1 MDLIIAFFVTF
12 ALLII
17 SVFKGI
23 FLAYPLI
30 AGLILFI
37 IVATKR
43 GNNIKEVFYMAFI
56 GGKKSLIIINIFI
69 LIGAITSIWMAC
81 GTVPTIVYYSVKLI
95 RPNLFILSAFLTSC
109 FVSFLIGTSLGTTGT
124 IGIALMVVA
133 KGGNANLAATTG
145 AIISGAYFGDR
156 CSPMSSSASLV
167 SYLTKTDIY
176 KNITNMFKTCLVP
189 FSLSIVFYA
198 IVSRIYPLHSS
209 ANSINNE
216 IINAFHINIIVMLP
230 ALIILILSAFRVNVK
245 KSMLVSIIIS
255 YLLCI
260 FIQHETLLNC
270 IKFMIF
276 GYSTEKSSP
285 LYTIIKGG
293 GIISMLKASLVIF
306 VGSAISGVI
315 EESKM
320 LHNIEAITLRATSRY
335 GVFTNLI
342 ITSIFTAAVGCSQSV
357 AVMLTHMLNK
367 KAYEKNGLANSC
379 LAIDLENTAI
389 MISALIPWN
398 IALLAPIIILGTNA
412 TCIPFLFYIYM
423 VPITNLISI
432 GFNSNKKSNSTN
444 VEINITS

>member
-1 MDLIIAFFVTF
+1 MDLIIAFIVTF

-30 AGLILFI
+30 VGLILFI
-37 IVATKR
+37 IVAIKR
-43 GNNIKEVFYMAFI
+43 GNNVKDVFCMAFI

-81 GTVPTIVYYSVKLI
+81 GTVPAIVYYSVKLI

-109 FVSFLIGTSLGTTGT
+109 FVSFLIGTSIGTTGT

-133 KGGNANLAATTG
+133 KGSNVNLAATTG

-156 CSPMSSSASLV
+156 CSPMSSSASLI

-176 KNITNMFKTCLVP
+176 KNISNMFKTCLVP
-189 FSLSIVFYA
+189 FSISIVFYA

-209 ANSINNE
+209 ANSITNE
-216 IINAFHINIIVMLP
+216 IIKAFHINIIVMLP
-230 ALIILILSAFRVNVK
+230 ALIILIFSVFRINVK
-245 KSMLVSIIIS
+245 KSMLVSIITA

-260 FIQHETLLNC
+260 FIQHETLANC

-306 VGSAISGVI
+306 VGSAIAGVI

-320 LHNIEAITLRATSRY
+320 LHSVEAITLKATSRY
-335 GVFTNLI
+335 GVFTNVV
-342 ITSIFTAAVGCSQSV
+342 ITSIFTAAVGCSQSFS
-357 AVMLTHMLNK
+357 VMLTHMLNK
-367 KAYEKNGLANSC
+367 RAYEKNGLDNSC

-398 IALLAPIIILGTNA
+398 IALLAPLMILGTNA

-423 VPITNLISI
+423 LPITNLISI
-432 GFNSNKKSNSTN
+432 GFKSNKKSNSSTA
-444 VEINITS
+444 EINTIN